1 MSALEI
7 QTQTGSVLLSDY
19 RLPLKRF
26 QLILTAIV
34 IGLGTFFYGVQVV
47 AGVEVNAN
55 HPDNDQI
62 PDFTAGDPIPDGMT
76 HDWNLGPTG
85 ARGWMYSHKMVT
97 SDARQIKITQVT
109 SDSPA
114 AEVLAVGDVILGIAG
129 QPFSFD
135 PRTEFGKAIVAAE
148 TRDGEGKLKLTR
160 WRDGQVNE
168 VIIQLPMLGSYSKTA
183 PYDCDKSV
191 LILQQGCH
199 VLAQRMQDGNY
210 SKRQNPIVRCL
221 NGLALLSSGNP
232 EYLPIIKAEAEW
244 AADFS
249 SDSFQ
254 TWYYGY
260 ATIFLAEYIM
270 ATGDQSVLP
279 GLERLTLAAAHG
291 QSIVGSWGHKFAG
304 TDGRLQGY
312 GMMNSPGIPLTIGMI
327 LASKAGVNDPQVSE
341 AIERSARLIRFYI
354 GKGAIPYGDHH
365 PWIQTHE
372 DNGKCG
378 MAAVMFALLDEWPA
392 AEYFAR
398 MSVASHGAERD
409 TGHTGNFF
417 NMLWA
422 MPAINL
428 AGTQAT
434 GGWIDEF
441 GGWYFDLARQADGA
455 FAHQGPPEPKPDSYG
470 KWDGTSSYLLAYA
483 LPLNQLYLTG
493 KTASA
498 ISAFDEATVSSLI
511 ADGQGW
517 NNKNRNEYYDRLTTE
532 ELLQRLSSWSPTV
545 RDRSAMA
552 LGRRQDVPID
562 RLVGRLIEMC
572 ESEDLNARYGACEGL
587 AQLKARGSEGVDILQ
602 SLLSHD
608 DLWLRIK
615 AADALAAIGE
625 PAMKTVP
632 ELLNMLTRGPSEL
645 DPRGMEQRY
654 LTFALFD
661 RRQGMLRRS
670 LEGVDRELLY
680 EAVRAGLTNQDGRAR
695 GNFSSVYQMLSYEE
709 LRPLFPAIYQA
720 TAQPAPS
727 GIMFADGIRLAG
739 IDLMAQHRIE
749 EGMELCLDVM
759 NINSWGEKKRIAHCL
774 KTLNTYG
781 AAAKPLLPRLRQ
793 LQIDL
798 AQSNQAHRLQ
808 EEMDYL
814 RTMIQEIESSDQNV
828 ELRSLSVNS
837 GNRMEK

>member
-1 MSALEI
+1 MTKKETR
-7 QTQTGSVLLSDY
+7 TQAPSVLMCDNH
-19 RLPLKRF
+19 LPFKRCCRIF
-26 QLILTAIV
+26 AAIV
-34 IGLGTFFYGVQVV
+34 FGLGTFYYGMQVG
-47 AGVEVNAN
+47 AGVEVHAD
-55 HPDNDQI
+55 HLPDDQI

-85 ARGWMYSHKMVT
+85 ARGWMYSQKMVT
-97 SDARQIKITQVT
+97 SDARQIKITQVAT
-109 SDSPA
+109 DSPA
-114 AEVLAVGDVILGIAG
+114 ADVLSVGDVILGVAG

-135 PRTEFGKAIVAAE
+135 PRTEFGQAINAAE
-148 TRDGEGKLKLTR
+148 GSDREGKLKLTR
-160 WRDGQVNE
+160 WRDGQIVE
-168 VIIQLPMLGSYSKTA
+168 VTIQLPVLGSYSKTA

-191 LILQQGCH
+191 LILQQGCRT
-199 VLAQRMQDGNY
+199 LAQRMQDGNY
-210 SKRQNPIVRCL
+210 SRRQNPIVRCL

-232 EYLPIIKAEAEW
+232 EYLPVIKAEAEW

-249 SDSFQ
+249 TDSFQ

-260 ATIFLAEYIM
+260 ATIFLAEYIL

-279 GLERLTLAAAHG
+279 GLQRLTLAAANG

-312 GMMNSPGIPLTIGMI
+312 GMMNSPGIPLTIGMV

-378 MAAVMFALLDEWPA
+378 MAAVMFALLGEWPA

-422 MPAINL
+422 MPAIDL

-455 FAHQGPPEPKPDSYG
+455 FVHQGPPEPKPDSYG

-483 LPLNQLYLTG
+483 LPLKKLYLTG
-493 KTASA
+493 KAASA
-498 ISAFDEATVSSLI
+498 IPAFDASTVSSLI

-517 NNKNRNEYYDRLTTE
+517 DNKNRNEYYDRLTME

-545 RDRSAMA
+545 RERSAMA
-552 LGRRQDVPID
+552 LGRRQEVP
-562 RLVGRLIEMC
+562 VGQLIEMGQLA
-572 ESEDLNARYGACEGL
+572 DLNARYGACEGL
-587 AQLKARGSEGVDILQ
+587 AHLKARGSQGVDTLQ

-632 ELLNMLTRGPSEL
+632 ELLKMLTRGASEL

-670 LEGVDRELLY
+670 LDGVDRELLN

-695 GNFSSVYQMLSYEE
+695 GNFGSVYQMLSYEE

-774 KTLNTYG
+774 KTLSTYG
-781 AAAKPLLPRLRQ
+781 AGAKPLLPRLRQ

-798 AQSNQAHRLQ
+798 AQSDQAHRLQ
-808 EEMDYL
+808 DEMDYL
-814 RTMIQEIESSDQNV
+814 RKMIEEIETSKEDV
-828 ELRSLSVNS
+828 VLKRLAGEE
-837 GNRMEK
+837 G